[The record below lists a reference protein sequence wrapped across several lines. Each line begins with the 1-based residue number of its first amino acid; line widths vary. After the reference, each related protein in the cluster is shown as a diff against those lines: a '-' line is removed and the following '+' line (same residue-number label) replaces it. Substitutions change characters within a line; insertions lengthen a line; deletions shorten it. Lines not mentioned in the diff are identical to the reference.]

1 LFLLCLKKQL
11 LCLKNNF
18 CASKKIP
25 LCFKNQQKVKKQ
37 KYYVVW
43 EGKKT
48 GVYASWDECKKQV
61 DGQAGAKYKSFDT
74 KAEADAAFKKDYW
87 AVIGES
93 SPTAANAIKKPSNR
107 VKNTSIIWE
116 SMSVDAACS
125 GNPGAMEYRGVWTK
139 TGEQLFHQGPFP
151 DGTNNIG
158 EFLALVHALA
168 YLQRSG
174 NPNMVIYSDSKI
186 AQGWIK
192 KGVCNTK
199 LESTKRN
206 APIFDLIER
215 AEKWLATNKITNPVL
230 KWETDDWGEIPADF
244 GRK

>member
-1 LFLLCLKKQL
+1 LCF
-11 LCLKNNF
+11 KNNF
-18 CASKKIP
+18 CTSKKIP
-25 LCFKNQQKVKKQ
+25 LCFKKIKKVKKQ

-87 AVIGES
+87 AVIGKS
-93 SPTAANAIKKPSNR
+93 SPTAANAIKKPSTR

-125 GNPGAMEYRGVWTK
+125 GNPGAMEYKGVWTK
-139 TGEQLFHQGPFP
+139 TGEELFHQGPFP

-199 LESTKRN
+199 LEPTKRN